1 MRLTLENTGP
11 SPESSF
17 FLAFPAADAVG
28 DVVVTRGGGASPTLL
43 AVSPAEAEESPRTA
57 AAVAAAMAAGAA
69 LYRVALPGGLAA
81 GASDALRVRY
91 LVADA
96 LVPVPAALPQGE
108 SQYVRWTGSARW
120 LSPYPTRTETTT
132 VAVGPSGLTSTPT
145 EPAPVSVAGHKVTAG
160 PYTDVPP
167 YGASA
172 AAGGGGGGG
181 APLRLRFL
189 LNQPLLVAER
199 FVKTVTVSHWGTARV
214 REAYWLT
221 NAAAAHDGPWS
232 RLDYTRNPG
241 ATSPTALHSAWLRLP
256 TSATDVQYRDLIGN
270 VTSSRLRLPH
280 RAAGAVPAGTALM
293 LTLRYPMLGG
303 WRDHFWVD
311 YLLPVATLL
320 RTAPTAP
327 SRHALVLPAYGSS
340 WSTELPVRALE
351 VRVALPARATVVSV
365 STPTGGGGGGSGW
378 SVSRD
383 TTAGTLSFGGRPTI
397 VFRASHV
404 ASGSAATA
412 AAGAAGPTDAIVIH
426 YVYGLGGL
434 LAAPVAVVSALAAAF
449 LALLIARRTTLSLT
463 PPSAAEVAL
472 AASTATTLATARAA
486 ATALAAVLTAMD
498 DHVSRSASAL
508 GKDWAPAAAAEV
520 ATLDADA
527 RRREAELAGV
537 ASRLAAAAAAAA
549 AGGGAGGGARK
560 AGPSK
565 EAAADGVDG
574 AVTGAAAAAAAASS
588 EAVAAADAAA
598 ARVVSLVRKCAA
610 KRQALVRAA
619 GRRRGIDAGQV
630 DPNDFA
636 EECRDTLFP
645 TVDGL
650 SAAIDTAV
658 RDLLDG

>member
-1 MRLTLENTGP
+1 MRLTLENTGS

-28 DVVVTRGGGASPTLL
+28 DLVVTRGGGASPTLL
-43 AVSPAEAEESPRTA
+43 VVSPAEAEEGPRAA
-57 AAVAAAMAAGAA
+57 AAVAAATAAGAA

-132 VAVGPSGLTSTPT
+132 VAVAPSGLTSTPT

-172 AAGGGGGGG
+172 AAGGG

-199 FVKTVTVSHWGTARV
+199 FVKTVIVSHWGTARV

-232 RLDYTRNPG
+232 RLDYARNPG
-241 ATSPTALHSAWLRLP
+241 ATSPTAVHSAWLRLP
-256 TSATDVQYRDLIGN
+256 AAAADVQYRDLIGN
-270 VTSSRLRLPH
+270 VTSSRLRLPR
-280 RAAGAVPAGTALM
+280 RAAGAVPGGTALM

-320 RTAPTAP
+320 RTAPTMP
-327 SRHALVLPAYGSS
+327 SRHALVLPDYGSS

-351 VRVALPARATVVSV
+351 VRVALPARASVLSV
-365 STPTGGGGGGSGW
+365 STPTGGGGGGAGW

-383 TTAGTLSFGGRPTI
+383 TTAGTLSFGGRPTL

-434 LAAPVAVVSALAAAF
+434 LAAPVAVVSALAAAY

-472 AASTATTLATARAA
+472 AASTATTLTAARAT

-498 DHVSRSASAL
+498 DHVSRSVSAL
-508 GKDWAPAAAAEV
+508 GRDWAPAAAAEV
-520 ATLDADA
+520 VTLDADA

-537 ASRLAAAAAAAA
+537 ASRLAAAATAAA
-549 AGGGAGGGARK
+549 AGGGGGGARK

-565 EAAADGVDG
+565 GAAADGVDG
-574 AVTGAAAAAAAASS
+574 GGGAAAAAASS
-588 EAVAAADAAA
+588 AAVAAADAAA

-630 DPNDFA
+630 NPNDFA

-650 SAAIDTAV
+650 TTAIDTAV